1 METRVGGNG
10 HADPRVSYGTDRVGQ
25 DSNVVVLPSPPGL
38 GESSS
43 AIRSSSAPSFGA
55 PVRRWR
61 WASAN
66 FRGGRKFSATGVV
79 TGVLYVGGPRL

>member
-38 GESSS
+38 RESSS
-43 AIRSSSAPSFGA
+43 AIRSTSAPSFGA

-66 FRGGRKFSATGVV
+66 FRGREFSATGVV
-79 TGVLYVGGPRL
+79 TGVLDVGGPRL

>member
-1 METRVGGNG
+1 METRVGGNS
-10 HADPRVSYGTDRVGQ
+10 HADPRVSYGTDRVVRQ

-66 FRGGRKFSATGVV
+66 FRGREFSATGVV
-79 TGVLYVGGPRL
+79 